1 MWITMC
7 ISCGYLVNNNTFIN
21 NLFTAQISNKYYKV
35 YKLWLYR
42 CYSTLIHTLYT
53 SKNLSFIVLLK
64 QKVMLSTL
72 STNTITITTKKNI

>member
-1 MWITMC
+1 MWINMC

-21 NLFTAQISNKYYKV
+21 NLFTTPFVYKYNKV
-35 YKLWLYR
+35 NKLWLYR
-42 CYSTLIHTLYT
+42 CYSTLIHTIYT
-53 SKNLSFIVLLK
+53 PKNSSFIVLLK

>member
-21 NLFTAQISNKYYKV
+21 NLFTTQISNKYYKV
-35 YKLWLYR
+35 HKLWLYR

-53 SKNLSFIVLLK
+53 PKNLSFIVLLK

-72 STNTITITTKKNI
+72 STITITITTKKNI

>member
-1 MWITMC
+1 MC
-7 ISCGYLVNNNTFIN
+7 ISCGYLVNNDGFIN

-35 YKLWLYR
+35 YKWWLYR
-42 CYSTLIHTLYT
+42 CYSTLVHTLYT
-53 SKNLSFIVLLK
+53 SKNLSFIVFLK

>member
-1 MWITMC
+1 MWINMC

-21 NLFTAQISNKYYKV
+21 NLFTAPFGYKYYKV
-35 YKLWLYR
+35 NKSWLYR
-42 CYSTLIHTLYT
+42 CYSTLIHTIYT
-53 SKNLSFIVLLK
+53 AKNSSFIVLLK